1 MNLGFPCSLVGKEP
15 ACSAGDQSSMPRLER
30 SPEKE
35 MAPHSSIL
43 GLENLMDS
51 GAWWAAVHG
60 GLKESG
66 MTERLT
72 LTYELER
79 KFTAANSNNI
89 QYL

>member
-1 MNLGFPCSLVGKEP
+1 MLVYGYGGFPGGSVVKNPP
-15 ACSAGDQSSMPRLER
+15 ANARDTGLIFGLER
-30 SPEKE
+30 PPEKE

-66 MTERLT
+66 TTEQLT
-72 LTYELER
+72 LTYL
-79 KFTAANSNNI
+79 
-89 QYL
+89 

>member
-1 MNLGFPCSLVGKEP
+1 MNLGFPCSLVVKEP
-15 ACSAGDQSSMPRLER
+15 ACSAGDQSSMPGLER

-66 MTERLT
+66 TTEQLT
-72 LTYELER
+72 LTYL
-79 KFTAANSNNI
+79 
-89 QYL
+89 

>member
-15 ACSAGDQSSMPRLER
+15 ACSEGHPGSMPGLER

-35 MAPHSSIL
+35 MASHSSIL

-72 LTYELER
+72 LTYL
-79 KFTAANSNNI
+79 
-89 QYL
+89 